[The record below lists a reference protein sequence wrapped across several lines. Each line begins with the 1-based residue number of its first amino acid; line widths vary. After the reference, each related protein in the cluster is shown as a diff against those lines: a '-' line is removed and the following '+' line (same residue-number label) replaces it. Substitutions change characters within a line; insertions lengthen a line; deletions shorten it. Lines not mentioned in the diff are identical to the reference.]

1 MSKGLVKGR
10 QGKNEGDA
18 MKIGD
23 FVSYWKGK
31 KFAAHYWGYV
41 EKINRKTARV
51 IVFYSCFTTGPVLM
65 AFSYD
70 NIPLECLRSEKAESR
85 INTKWG
91 VLSIQ
96 EIYQKACLEHKESVD
111 ALRTN
116 AKAGHS
122 ASIDALR
129 LLASCSAQVCS
140 TEDFIL
146 DSRAEL
152 LKTRTCDPDQDKGG
166 CLPKGE

>member
-1 MSKGLVKGR
+1 
-10 QGKNEGDA
+10 

-51 IVFYSCFTTGPVLM
+51 IVFYSRFTTGPELM

-70 NIPLECLRSEKAESR
+70 NIPLECLRSEKA
-85 INTKWG
+85 

-96 EIYQKACLEHKESVD
+96 EIYQKACLDRK
-111 ALRTN
+111 
-116 AKAGHS
+116 

-129 LLASCSAQVCS
+129 THVKAGHVVTL
-140 TEDFIL
+140 EDFVFDL
-146 DSRAEL
+146 RAEL
-152 LKTRTCDPDQDKGG
+152 LKQG
-166 CLPKGE
+166 

>member
-1 MSKGLVKGR
+1 
-10 QGKNEGDA
+10 
-18 MKIGD
+18 MKVGD

-31 KFAAHYWGYV
+31 TFASHRWGYV

-51 IVFYSCFTTGPVLM
+51 IVFYACFTTGPELM

-91 VLSIQ
+91 VLSIH
-96 EIYQKACLEHKESVD
+96 EIYQKACLDRK
-111 ALRTN
+111 
-116 AKAGHS
+116 

-129 LLASCSAQVCS
+129 THVKAGHVVTL
-140 TEDFIL
+140 EDFVFDL
-146 DSRAEL
+146 RAEL
-152 LKTRTCDPDQDKGG
+152 LKQG
-166 CLPKGE
+166 